1 MGTKSVNVDVDVD
14 VDLNDFEIDDVVDHV
29 IENIENLSSNKM
41 LELQEAVVNPAVELN
56 TSDGFDIDSINDLMK
71 LEHLKKIFSNY
82 TLEQLEKL
90 LPE

>member
-82 TLEQLEKL
+82 TRR
-90 LPE
+90 LPPA